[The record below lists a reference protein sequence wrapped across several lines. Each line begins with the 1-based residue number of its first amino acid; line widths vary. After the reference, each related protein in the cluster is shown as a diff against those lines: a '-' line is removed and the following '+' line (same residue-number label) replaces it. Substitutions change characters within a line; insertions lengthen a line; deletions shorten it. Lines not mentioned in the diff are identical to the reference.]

1 MLASSRK
8 KPWFRFTM
16 IAMQFF
22 TVLYICIIASDS
34 DIFLIFFFLQAR
46 CTNNEMCLWWMR
58 VDALR
63 DIHVLRL
70 IVRFLGLATHHVL

>member
-16 IAMQFF
+16 TAMQFF

-34 DIFLIFFFLQAR
+34 DIFLIFFFCKQDVPIMK
-46 CTNNEMCLWWMR
+46 C
-58 VDALR
+58 VY
-63 DIHVLRL
+63 
-70 IVRFLGLATHHVL
+70 GG